1 MVIVGGLHRGVPS
14 RQATVTEDSAF
25 ASTAASVRAAVSAA
39 TTASAAAAAVSGA
52 VIEGNEDAL
61 P

>member
-39 TTASAAAAAVSGA
+39 TTASAAAAVSGA